1 MKNRIKSRSGA
12 LLLEILLMVGI
23 FVICCGIGMNSVVIA
38 NKDQQRAQRMSEAV
52 IVSENIAESFKAG
65 DDVLSGCEEK
75 NGVYE
80 KREETPVGVLII
92 SLKPYTGENDTQ
104 YLTISIRDE
113 SNSLTELTC
122 ARIGGGEQY
131 E

>member
-65 DDVLSGCEEK
+65 DDVLSG
-75 NGVYE
+75 
-80 KREETPVGVLII
+80 
-92 SLKPYTGENDTQ
+92 
-104 YLTISIRDE
+104 
-113 SNSLTELTC
+113 
-122 ARIGGGEQY
+122 
-131 E
+131 